1 MPRLEGGDRMSRDA
15 RLQTLG
21 RGILAVA
28 LVAIAAAAYRLPV
41 YAAPAAHKELTV
53 EAIFGS
59 RALQGAQL
67 RAPVWSPDGTLLT
80 FFEAGAQ
87 GTELAAW
94 DAKSGER
101 RVLVTTAQLQEMRA
115 GGPQRVSNAT
125 GLGRHPAP
133 PYYWSPRGDA
143 ILFVSGGSLY
153 LFDPQAG
160 KSRQVLAG
168 EAEVNDVKFSP
179 DGKYASFLREH
190 NLWVV
195 ELGTGKERQITRGG
209 SERLREGELD
219 WVYPE
224 ELELLTAYWWAPDS
238 SAIAYLEMDESKVTQ
253 YPVVDYLELAAPVEM
268 ESYPQAGGAN
278 PVVRVGVVE
287 LGGGETPWMDTGS
300 EKDVYLPRVTWM
312 PDSKHLAIQRLNR
325 AQNEL
330 DLLQADLATG
340 KTTTLFEEKDKYWV
354 NVTGE
359 PIFVDG
365 GKEFLWTSERDG
377 FRHIY
382 MYAADG
388 TMLRQLTHGNW
399 AVTEVVGVDEKA
411 GVVYFMATEKTPLE
425 RQLYRVPLEGG
436 EAQQVTREAGTHR
449 IAMAPGAAR
458 FLDTFSTV
466 LVPPKQF
473 VIRPDGKQ
481 AAMLNQNHVA
491 ALAEYDLKKPEFGE
505 LAAADGSKLF
515 TEMILPAGFTA
526 TKKYP
531 VLVYIYGGPDV
542 QQVTNSWSGRGL
554 WLQMMAQKGY
564 IIFTLDNRGSANRGH
579 AFETPIYHQMGKT
592 ELKDQ
597 MAGVAYLQSLP
608 YVDGTRIGITGWS
621 YGGYMTCM
629 AMFEAPEVFKAGFAG
644 APVTDWR
651 QYDSIYTERYM
662 GSPSE
667 NAEGYRES
675 SPVTHAE
682 GLRGKLLVAHATG
695 DDNVHFAN
703 TLELLEALVH
713 AGRYAEFAIYA
724 GRGHGITDAAA
735 QVQLWTRVTQF
746 FLDNL

>member
-1 MPRLEGGDRMSRDA
+1 MSKHSRS
-15 RLQTLG
+15 RGIG
-21 RGILAVA
+21 RGVLIATGIATIA
-28 LVAIAAAAYRLPV
+28 LAAYRVPAQTAS
-41 YAAPAAHKELTV
+41 AARKELTV

-59 RALQGAQL
+59 RALQGTLL
-67 RAPVWSPDGTLLT
+67 RAPAWIPDGELLT
-80 FFEAGAQ
+80 YFQAGAQ

-94 DAKSGER
+94 DAKTAAR
-101 RVLVTTAQLQEMRA
+101 RVLVTTAQLEEMRA
-115 GGPQRVSNAT
+115 GGPQRVTNAT

-153 LFDPQAG
+153 LFNLGAG
-160 KSRQVLAG
+160 KPQRVLAG
-168 EAEVNDVKFSP
+168 EAEVSDVKFSP
-179 DGKYASFLREH
+179 DGKWASFLRAH

-195 ELGTGKERQITRGG
+195 ELATGKERQLTHGG
-209 SERLREGELD
+209 SELLREGELD

-238 SAIAYLEMDESKVTQ
+238 SAIAYLEMDESKVTR
-253 YPVVDYLELAAPVEM
+253 YPLVNYLEIAAPVEM

-287 LGGGETPWMDTGS
+287 LAGGEGKWMDTGA
-300 EKDVYLPRVTWM
+300 EKDVYLPRVAWT
-312 PDSKHLAIQRLNR
+312 PDSKHLVIQRLNR

-330 DLLQADLATG
+330 DVLEADRAIG

-354 NVTGE
+354 NVGGD

-365 GKEFLWTSERDG
+365 GKSFLWTSERDG
-377 FRHIY
+377 YRHIY
-382 MYAADG
+382 LCAADG
-388 TMLRQLTHGNW
+388 KVLRQLTRGNW
-399 AVTEVVGVDEKA
+399 VVTEVAGVDEKA
-411 GVVYFMATEKTPLE
+411 GAVYFIATKKTPLE
-425 RQLYRVPLEGG
+425 RQLYRVPLAGG
-436 EAQQVTREAGTHR
+436 EIQQVTRDEGTHR
-449 IAMAPGAAR
+449 VAMAPGAAN
-458 FLDTFSTV
+458 FLDTFSSS
-466 LVPPKQF
+466 LIPPQQL
-473 VIRPDGKQ
+473 VIRADGTL
-481 AAMLNQNHVA
+481 AAMLNENRVA
-491 ALAEYDLKKPEFGE
+491 ALADYGLIKPEFRE
-505 LAAADGSKLF
+505 LAAADGSKLNA
-515 TEMILPAGFTA
+515 EMILPPGFTP

-531 VLVYIYGGPDV
+531 VLVYVYGGPGV
-542 QQVTNSWSGRGL
+542 QVVTNSWPGPRGL
-554 WLQMMAQKGY
+554 WFQMMAQKGY
-564 IIFTLDNRGSANRGH
+564 IIFSLDNHGSANRGH

-597 MAGVAYLQSLP
+597 MAGVSYLQSLP
-608 YVDGTRIGITGWS
+608 YVDAARIGITGWS
-621 YGGYMTCM
+621 YGGYMTCV
-629 AMFEAPEVFKAGFAG
+629 AMLEAPQLFKAGFAG

-662 GSPSE
+662 GLPAE

-675 SPVTHAE
+675 SPVTHAA

-703 TLELLEALVH
+703 TLELQEALVH
-713 AGRYAEFAIYA
+713 AGQYAEFAIYA

-735 QVQLWTRVTQF
+735 QVQLWTRVRQF